1 MTGKILA
8 TEESTEEL
16 VKLIESYQR
25 SIVNDKDRQIGTG
38 MIVLK
43 NADEALFEKVLGM
56 RGKSFKNLGELLSNP
71 DAEFKMEWS
80 YLDAEIN
87 KDTKELTFSFIPKY
101 GGYKWFMEAWYK
113 IMYTKSSYTYTV
125 DLEEWAYKYGKPSE
139 FTIALHLATQAPDF
153 VYKIATSPYTDT
165 KVYVAQFLRQEEYDV
180 VIDNSDVRLEDH
192 IKDLLVDGSVI
203 QRYIARFAAEAEGE
217 IRGRA
222 QAAGLIWQNGVVTGF
237 SQDAYNRE
245 YQKGMSELNRWKAE
259 ASGCGHVLDVIAKI
273 DEGFEYYQVPGDE
286 VKLEWQEIPILGVDC
301 TYHQADP
308 VLIHKILKWW
318 EEDNGHGV
326 QLAQTVNVPHPY
338 IEKVV
343 NHWYRNQYFTRE
355 YFSKEMKNARKI
367 AANFLYSLEEELAQK
382 DIDVSSIVANAI
394 AQINKVDMSSE
405 DELVEIDITTSDDV
419 EDNPVVSVDVSQIVS
434 IFEGSYKTISLRF
447 LDENQKE
454 NFDKLFKIAKD
465 NIIYNY
471 GLTYD
476 MAGYPWVYHSLKD
489 AGDPHTAADNKIK
502 VEVNGVETE
511 IPISVD
517 SLTSSDYSFV
527 TEFDRPNVLEVI
539 SRAFWHVKS
548 TQTIVQLH
556 NPVFEDNSKHI
567 RNWLKEKYIIY
578 NGETKQKD
586 ERLKEGKSYIQA
598 KTAFDNIVAMLE
610 KTTTDNKYIQ
620 YLKRD
625 VVEFAQDYAFD
636 MFQEN
641 EIQAEKNLDNIMPEY
656 VPYTTWPSEYEKAE
670 EPWTKMIFKKEG
682 TTELKAPA
690 DCEIEKVEGNDI
702 YKIAI
707 KKSTELEE
715 NYSGMYEYIYLMADG
730 NTTLDV
736 DTGSYTKG
744 APIGSATS
752 GESEGV
758 NLISIKMQMLS
769 YTKQKVDI
777 STRMNVET
785 KKIEDLTEEKE
796 EICDIMGRATMYQ
809 EDEWNQEALALLN
822 TAINR
827 VLSPY
832 CKDSDLKH
840 INLDEMGISNYE
852 VRKVKWDDIKI
863 LVDLALKGSDK
874 TKGSTILGAT
884 RYYKLWKEP
893 EDYGSDN
900 NGIYDNGPYESNL
913 ENLKTSF
920 DLSQQVGGGIFY
932 IPNAEYKKYQDYY
945 IDNKIRSV
953 FIQLNEQKDELNE
966 QKGYTAGYGKYKFK
980 SIDGELGLVDI
991 YADEIGE
998 KVTKKLRSTIV
1009 MLGAISPQTN
1019 TPEGLDKLWMDS
1031 VLEDESLAQK
1041 DSIITSIIVTDVNE
1055 TIEGFA
1061 EEENED
1067 EKTVSTLE
1075 NGVIQSSEDENIED
1089 QLFTDTFRVKVN
1101 ANYSVDVTITYK
1113 CVAEGEI
1120 DYNTMEYK
1128 IKSVPKL

>member
-1 MTGKILA
+1 M
-8 TEESTEEL
+8 S
-16 VKLIESYQR
+16 KLNQWI
-25 SIVNDKDRQIGTG
+25 
-38 MIVLK
+38 
-43 NADEALFEKVLGM
+43 
-56 RGKSFKNLGELLSNP
+56 
-71 DAEFKMEWS
+71 
-80 YLDAEIN
+80 
-87 KDTKELTFSFIPKY
+87 
-101 GGYKWFMEAWYK
+101 
-113 IMYTKSSYTYTV
+113 
-125 DLEEWAYKYGKPSE
+125 
-139 FTIALHLATQAPDF
+139 
-153 VYKIATSPYTDT
+153 
-165 KVYVAQFLRQEEYDV
+165 
-180 VIDNSDVRLEDH
+180 
-192 IKDLLVDGSVI
+192 
-203 QRYIARFAAEAEGE
+203 
-217 IRGRA
+217 
-222 QAAGLIWQNGVVTGF
+222 
-237 SQDAYNRE
+237 
-245 YQKGMSELNRWKAE
+245 AE
-259 ASGCGHVLDVIAKI
+259 ASGCGHVLEVIGKI
-273 DEGFEYYQVPGDE
+273 DEGFEYHRVDRGE
-286 VKLEWQEIPILGVDC
+286 VELTWQEIPILGVEC
-301 TYHQADP
+301 TYHQAEP

-326 QLAQTVNVPHPY
+326 QLAQTVNVPQPY

-367 AANFLYSLEEELAQK
+367 AANFLYALEEELAQNNM
-382 DIDVSSIVANAI
+382 DSDVLSSVSSIISNAI

-419 EDNPVVSVDVSQIVS
+419 EDNPVVSVDVFQIVS
-434 IFEGSYKTISLRF
+434 IFEGCYKTISLRF

-454 NFDKLFKIAKD
+454 NFDKLFNIAKD

-511 IPISVD
+511 IPIDVGT
-517 SLTSSDYSFV
+517 LTSSDYSFV
-527 TEFDRPNVLEVI
+527 TEYDRPNVLAVI

-578 NGETKQKD
+578 NGETKTKD
-586 ERLKEGKSYIQA
+586 ERLKDGKSYIQA
-598 KTAFDNIVAMLE
+598 KTAFDNLVAMLE

-670 EPWTKMIFKKEG
+670 EPWTKMIFKKNG
-682 TTELKAPA
+682 TTDLKAPG
-690 DCEIEKVEGNDI
+690 DCEIDKVESEGNDI

-707 KKSTELEE
+707 KKSTESED

-730 NTTLDV
+730 NTTLDIAE
-736 DTGSYTKG
+736 GSYTKG
-744 APIGSATS
+744 DTIGSAKS
-752 GESEGV
+752 GESDGV

-769 YTKQKVDI
+769 HTKQKIDI
-777 STRMNVET
+777 STRMNVKT
-785 KKIEDLTEEKE
+785 KKIEDLTEEQTA
-796 EICDIMGRATMYQ
+796 ICEIMGCATMYKGWVQ
-809 EDEWNQEALALLN
+809 HGTVNKSYQNLEDEWNQEALALLN
-822 TAINR
+822 TALNR
-827 VLSPY
+827 ISSPY
-832 CKDSDLKH
+832 CKDSSLTTIDKE
-840 INLDEMGISNYE
+840 EMGIDKYE
-852 VRKVKWDDIKI
+852 RRNVKWNDIKTI
-863 LVDLALKGSDK
+863 VDLALKGSDK
-874 TKGSTILGAT
+874 TKGNTLLGAT

-893 EDYGSDN
+893 EDYGSDDS
-900 NGIYDNGPYESNL
+900 GIYDNGPYESNL

-932 IPNAEYKKYQDYY
+932 IPNEEYKKYQDYY
-945 IDNKIRSV
+945 IDNKIRSI

-998 KVTKKLRSTIV
+998 KVTKELRNTIA

-1019 TPEGLDKLWMDS
+1019 TPEGLDTLWMDS

-1041 DSIITSIIVTDVNE
+1041 DSIITSIIITDVNE

-1061 EEENED
+1061 DEENED
-1067 EKTVSTLE
+1067 EVSTLE

-1113 CVAEGEI
+1113 CLAEGEI